1 VARLGRTPLVVGG
14 AGLCIAVGIA
24 GCTTARVST
33 PAAPDP
39 SASAPATVPPTV
51 LASVPATTPATAPA
65 TVPATAPATVPA
77 TVPATAPAT
86 AAASMPAVGD
96 ADPSGG
102 LVPLPVSLVPE
113 PSSSFVI
120 GSHAAI
126 AVSGTGAQQ
135 VGLDLADMLRPA
147 TGFALPV
154 VTGTGSAGDITLAL
168 AANDPTLGAQGYTL
182 AVSPTGVTIEA
193 NQPAG
198 LFDGI
203 QTLRQLLPS
212 QLEASSLQAGPW
224 VVPGARIS
232 DYPRYAYRGAMLDV
246 ARHFFP
252 VATVERYIDE
262 LAMYKINVLHLHLSD
277 DQGWRLA
284 VDGWPALTT
293 VGSRTAVGGGSGG
306 FYTESDYTAIV
317 KYAQARFI
325 TVVPEIDMPGHV
337 GAALSS
343 YASLNCDGVAPPINT
358 TENVGHSSM
367 CVGKPAVAQFLTAV
381 IGELA
386 KLTPGPYIDIGG
398 DEAASTSV
406 ADYASFM
413 SKAAQLVK
421 ADGKTPMGWADFATA
436 QLPVGA
442 VAQYWDYRTGAPL
455 ARQAVSQGA
464 ELVMSPADHTYLDQ
478 KYTPATTLGLQ
489 WAGTHEVE
497 DAYNWDPATVVP
509 GFAADVIGVEAP
521 LWTETL
527 ISLQDLQYMA
537 FPRIAELAEVG
548 WTPQAQR
555 NWSTFAPRLAAQGA
569 AWKLLGINY
578 YASPLVAWPA
588 NALG

>member
-1 VARLGRTPLVVGG
+1 
-14 AGLCIAVGIA
+14 
-24 GCTTARVST
+24 
-33 PAAPDP
+33 
-39 SASAPATVPPTV
+39 
-51 LASVPATTPATAPA
+51 
-65 TVPATAPATVPA
+65 
-77 TVPATAPAT
+77 
-86 AAASMPAVGD
+86 
-96 ADPSGG
+96 
-102 LVPLPVSLVPE
+102 VPLPVSVVPE
-113 PSSSFVI
+113 PSSPFVI
-120 GSHAAI
+120 GSKTAIVVGSAA
-126 AVSGTGAQQ
+126 AQP
-135 VGLDLADMLRPA
+135 VGLDLAAMLRPA

-154 VTGTGSAGDITLAL
+154 VIGPGGAGDVTLGL
-168 AANDPTLGAQGYTL
+168 AANDSTLGAEGYTL
-182 AVSPTGVTIEA
+182 VVSPIGVTIEA

-198 LFDGI
+198 LFEAI

-212 QLEASSLQAGPW
+212 ELAASTVQAGPW

-284 VDGWPALTT
+284 VDGWPELTT
-293 VGSRTAVGGGSGG
+293 VGSKTAVGGGSGG
-306 FYTESDYTAIV
+306 YYTQSDYTAIV
-317 KYAQARFI
+317 KYAEAHFI

-358 TENVGHSSM
+358 TETVGHTSL
-367 CVGKPAVAQFLTAV
+367 CVGKPAVNQFLTDV
-381 IGELA
+381 LGELA
-386 KLTPGPYIDIGG
+386 KLTPGPYIHIGG
-398 DEAASTSV
+398 DEAASTS
-406 ADYASFM
+406 ASDYALFM
-413 SKAAQLVK
+413 AKAAQVVK
-421 ADGKTPMGWADFATA
+421 ADGKTPMGWEDFASA
-436 QLPVGA
+436 ALPSGSI
-442 VAQYWDYRTGAPL
+442 AQYWDFRNGSAL
-455 ARQAVSQGA
+455 ARQAVTKGA
-464 ELVMSPADHTYLDQ
+464 KLVMSPADHTYLDQ

-509 GFAADVIGVEAP
+509 GLAADVVGVEGP

-527 ISLQDLQYMA
+527 TSLQDLQSMA
-537 FPRIAELAEVG
+537 WPRMAELAEVG

-578 YASPLVAWPA
+578 YASPLVPWGQ
-588 NALG
+588 NTG

>member
-1 VARLGRTPLVVGG
+1 VVA
-14 AGLCIAVGIA
+14 
-24 GCTTARVST
+24 
-33 PAAPDP
+33 
-39 SASAPATVPPTV
+39 
-51 LASVPATTPATAPA
+51 
-65 TVPATAPATVPA
+65 
-77 TVPATAPAT
+77 
-86 AAASMPAVGD
+86 
-96 ADPSGG
+96 
-102 LVPLPVSLVPE
+102 E

-120 GSHAAI
+120 GAHAAI
-126 AVSGTGAQQ
+126 AVSGASVQP
-135 VGLDLADMLRPA
+135 VGFDLAGMLRPA

-154 VTGTGSAGDITLAL
+154 VTRQGRAGDISLGL
-168 AANDPTLGAQGYTL
+168 AANDPTLGAEGYTL
-182 AVSPTGVTIEA
+182 VVTPTGVTIEA

-212 QLEASSLQAGPW
+212 ELEAPSVQAGPW

-284 VDGWPALTT
+284 VEGWPALTT

-317 KYAQARFI
+317 NYAQAHFI

-343 YASLNCDGVAPPINT
+343 YASLNCDGIARPINT
-358 TENVGHSSM
+358 SENVGHSSL
-367 CVGKPAVAQFLTAV
+367 CVGKPAVDQFLTAV

-386 KLTPGPYIDIGG
+386 KLTPGPYIHIGG
-398 DEAASTSV
+398 DEAASTSA
-406 ADYASFM
+406 ADYALFV
-413 SKAAQLVK
+413 SKAAQVVK
-421 ADGKTPMGWADFATA
+421 ADGKIPMGWADIASA
-436 QLPVGA
+436 DIPVGT
-442 VAQYWDYRTGAPL
+442 VAQYWDFRTGSPL
-455 ARQAVSQGA
+455 ARAAVGKGA
-464 ELVMSPADHTYLDQ
+464 QLVMSPADHAYLDQ
-478 KYTPATTLGLQ
+478 KYTPATTLGLD

-497 DAYNWDPATVVP
+497 DAYNWDPATVVS
-509 GFAADVIGVEAP
+509 GLAADVIGVEGP

-527 ISLQDLQYMA
+527 TSLQDLQYMA
-537 FPRIAELAEVG
+537 WPRMAELAEVG
-548 WTPQAQR
+548 WTPQGQR
-555 NWSTFAPRLAAQGA
+555 NWSTFAPRLAAQGV
-569 AWKLLGINY
+569 AWRLLGINY
-578 YASPLVAWPA
+578 YASPLVAWPQTA
-588 NALG
+588 AG